1 MMIKELN
8 LKHLCFLRL
17 VFMFIRRS
25 CEHDEGERKVSS
37 PQKIVPCVLN
47 MMTPILTRESLL
59 VGYQGFSKSEWYPF
73 IAWKYPRNAHALKGL
88 SKIPGQ
94 NGCHHIS
101 DALQMWNRMDF
112 FCRNRFGLSLVV
124 YYDYLNPQRC
134 RDGLQFGIAGPSII
148 VIYKL

>member
-59 VGYQGFSKSEWYPF
+59 VGY
-73 IAWKYPRNAHALKGL
+73 
-88 SKIPGQ
+88 
-94 NGCHHIS
+94 
-101 DALQMWNRMDF
+101 
-112 FCRNRFGLSLVV
+112 
-124 YYDYLNPQRC
+124 
-134 RDGLQFGIAGPSII
+134 
-148 VIYKL
+148 